1 MLLGEV
7 SNPEKEIYGAG
18 AHSDYG
24 LITLLLTD
32 EVLGL
37 QVGYARF
44 ILVCNW
50 VDLILIVDANFLH
63 FWFRTDMQR

>member
-1 MLLGEV
+1 MLPGEV
-7 SNPEKEIYGAG
+7 SNPEKGIYGAG